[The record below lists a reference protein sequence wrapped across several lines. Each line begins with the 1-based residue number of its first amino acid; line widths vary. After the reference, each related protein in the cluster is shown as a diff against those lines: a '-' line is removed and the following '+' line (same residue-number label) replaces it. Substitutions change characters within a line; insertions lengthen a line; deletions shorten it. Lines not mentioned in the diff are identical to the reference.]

1 MRRLRSRRWQGTV
14 SGVAVVMLAAACG
27 SSSNSSS
34 TSKSPGAGTTSTA
47 APAAPVPLSLSIT
60 QQGKTATFTAPASI
74 QGGLVTAT
82 LANNSK
88 APHVAQFFL
97 LQGNHTAAQVYKVLG
112 SNSNKTPNWLH
123 GAGGVA
129 QVAPGQTGSA
139 TVKLEPG
146 HYVVGDL
153 PGGGPPSGPLPHTD
167 LTVTA
172 GAAGNAAL
180 PATAATITATNP
192 SKDHYKWEVS
202 GPLTHGVNHVTFVS
216 KGKSAIHLI
225 LAARLIGNPSTA
237 QIVKA
242 LASHGPPPAF
252 VDQTSFANTAALD
265 GGRSDIT
272 GLTLSKPGRYVLF
285 CPLTDRDGGKE
296 HFKEGLVTVVTVQ

>member
-1 MRRLRSRRWQGTV
+1 
-14 SGVAVVMLAAACG
+14 MLVAACG

-34 TSKSPGAGTTSTA
+34 TSKSSGAGTASTA
-47 APAAPVPLSLSIT
+47 TTAAPVPLSLSIA
-60 QQGKTATFTAPASI
+60 QQGKAATFTAPASI

-82 LANNSK
+82 LANHSK
-88 APHVAQFFL
+88 APRSAQFFL
-97 LQGNHTAAQVYKVLG
+97 LQGNHTGAQVYKILG
-112 SNSNKTPNWLH
+112 GNSNKTPNWLH
-123 GAGGVA
+123 AAGGVA

-153 PGGGPPSGPLPHTD
+153 PGNGPPSGPLPSTD

-172 GAAGNAAL
+172 GAPGNAAL
-180 PATAATITATNP
+180 PTTATTITAANP

-202 GPLTHGVNHVTFVS
+202 GPLTHGVNRVTFVS

-225 LAARLIGNPSTA
+225 LATRLNGNPSSA
-237 QIVKA
+237 QLLKG
-242 LASHGPPPAF
+242 LASNGPPPAF
-252 VDQTSFANTAALD
+252 IDQTSFTSTAVLD
-265 GGRSDIT
+265 GGRSDVT
-272 GLTLSKPGRYVLF
+272 ELTFSKPGRYVLF

-296 HFKEGLVTVVTVQ
+296 HFKEGMIKVVTVQ